1 MGIHRLTDSP
11 GWIASAKG
19 PAHALNEDA
28 AGSFVTA
35 SGLRGYALADGAG
48 SASKGREA
56 AKIALDTF
64 LEWGQSA
71 RSEVSA
77 RALTLLFHDVVSQI
91 LEAVINTDTECADW
105 RCTFVVAVVDAD
117 GTGRCASVGDS
128 RFILGD
134 AHGNWASPVE
144 IDRGEYENETRF
156 LIDAPFTTERNAPF
170 TCASGDTLVL
180 LSDGLDPVAWD
191 KRADRPF
198 APFFNSLRTALSG
211 AENPAADLDELLH
224 SPRLQERV
232 HDDCTLVWD
241 TL

>member
-64 LEWGQSA
+64 LEWGQPTRA
-71 RSEVSA
+71 EINV
-77 RALTLLFHDVVSQI
+77 RALHVLLNDVRFRI
-91 LEAVINTDTECADW
+91 LEGVINTDTECADW

-117 GTGRCASVGDS
+117 GTGWCASVGDS
-128 RFILGD
+128 RLILGD
-134 AHGNWASPVE
+134 ALGNWSSPVQ

-156 LIDAPFTTERNAPF
+156 LIDTAFTSERVAPF
-170 TCASGDTLVL
+170 TCEPGDTLVL
-180 LSDGLDPVAWD
+180 HSDGLDPVAWD
-191 KRADRPF
+191 QRADQPH

-211 AENPAADLDELLH
+211 AENPAAALDELLH
-224 SPRLQERV
+224 SPRLQARV